1 MELSIIKLL
10 MSKDN
15 FTKFMKYVKFLMFE
29 PELDLILK
37 LIHAYYNAYDSSH
50 VTVDDLLAMFN
61 HQYPAIRDKEKYI
74 DLIKRLAILE
84 VNPDLAADMLMGQV
98 QKQVA
103 SNIAKVCLDSLDT
116 AQTDFTQ
123 LVNKELEE
131 LTALDKSIN
140 TESPFVEDDIN
151 ELLKEECSKD
161 GINWR
166 MACLNNDLGM
176 LRGGSLGAIFARV
189 DTGKTS
195 FLASE
200 VSHFAS
206 QLKDDEIIV
215 WANNEEKGSKVKLR
229 IASSLTGLTKD
240 NMQSDPDN
248 AQAAYLSLGGSKIK
262 LYDSA
267 VITMY
272 DLDRIL
278 KSFNVRILVIDQGDK
293 LIIPGKWDKNTD
305 RLTAI
310 YQRLRELVKTYPKL
324 DILAAGQASAEA
336 ANKKWL
342 QLDWMSESK
351 TGKPGELDYAVGIGA
366 QIESPDTR
374 YITICKNKMH
384 NGNHGQW
391 VVAFDHNIGRYY
403 DS

>member
-278 KSFNVRILVIDQGDK
+278 KSFDVRILVIDQGDK

-336 ANKKWL
+336 ANRKWL

-351 TGKPGELDYAVGIGA
+351 TGKPGELDYAIGIGA
-366 QIESPDTR
+366 QIEHQDTR

-391 VVAFDHNIGRYY
+391 VVNFDHNIGRYY
-403 DS
+403 DN

>member
-1 MELSIIKLL
+1 LELSIIKLL

-240 NMQSDPDN
+240 NMQADPDN

-366 QIESPDTR
+366 QIEAPDTR

-391 VVAFDHNIGRYY
+391 TVAFDHNIGRYY